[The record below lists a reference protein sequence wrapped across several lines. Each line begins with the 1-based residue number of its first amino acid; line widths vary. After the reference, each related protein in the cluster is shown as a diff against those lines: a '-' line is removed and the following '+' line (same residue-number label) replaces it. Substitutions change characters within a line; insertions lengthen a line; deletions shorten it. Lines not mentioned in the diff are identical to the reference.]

1 MANYLCHQEVVLS
14 FYKNFYSPQSCLDDK
29 YIVNYF
35 FSLNIIVD
43 FYKNILMK
51 IVITGGPGTGKTSI
65 INKLESLGHHVFHES
80 SREIIRKYKKLGH
93 DQLFL
98 SNPIKFSEI
107 LLKNRIKQ
115 YEESNKSNSYI
126 KFFDRGIPDI
136 IAYLN
141 YKKISFGKEFESAS
155 KKYKYDFIFLA
166 EPWEDIYKKDKERYE
181 SFEDLK
187 IINKYIK
194 KTYSN
199 YAQKFITLPKS
210 SVQGRINFII
220 ESIK

>member
-1 MANYLCHQEVVLS
+1 
-14 FYKNFYSPQSCLDDK
+14 
-29 YIVNYF
+29 
-35 FSLNIIVD
+35 
-43 FYKNILMK
+43 MK

-65 INKLESLGHHVFHES
+65 INKLESLGHCIFHES

-115 YEESNKSNSYI
+115 FEESNKSNSNF

-136 IAYLN
+136 LAYLN
-141 YKKISFGKEFESAS
+141 YKKISFGKEFVSAS
-155 KKYKYDFIFLA
+155 KNYKYDFIFLT

-181 SFEDLK
+181 SFEELK
-187 IINKYIK
+187 VINKYLK
-194 KTYSN
+194 KIYSN
-199 YAQKFITLPKS
+199 YGQSFIILPKS
-210 SVQGRINFII
+210 SVQSRINFII

>member
-1 MANYLCHQEVVLS
+1 
-14 FYKNFYSPQSCLDDK
+14 
-29 YIVNYF
+29 
-35 FSLNIIVD
+35 
-43 FYKNILMK
+43 MK

-65 INKLESLGHHVFHES
+65 INKLESFGHCVFNES

-115 YEESNKSNSYI
+115 FEESNKSNSNI

-136 IAYLN
+136 LAYLD
-141 YKKISFGKEFESAS
+141 YKKISFGKEFILAS

-166 EPWEDIYKKDKERYE
+166 EPWEDIYKKDEERYE
-181 SFEDLK
+181 SFEELK
-187 IINKYIK
+187 VINKYLK
-194 KTYSN
+194 KIYSN
-199 YAQKFITLPKS
+199 YTQRFIILPKS
-210 SVQGRINFII
+210 SVKARINFII

>member
-1 MANYLCHQEVVLS
+1 
-14 FYKNFYSPQSCLDDK
+14 
-29 YIVNYF
+29 
-35 FSLNIIVD
+35 
-43 FYKNILMK
+43 MK

-65 INKLESLGHHVFHES
+65 INKLESYGHHVFHES
-80 SREIIRKYKKLGH
+80 SREIIIKYKKLGH

-98 SNPIKFSEI
+98 SDPIKFSKI

-115 YEESNKSNSYI
+115 FEESNKSNSNI

-136 IAYLN
+136 LAYLN
-141 YKKISFGKEFESAS
+141 YKKISFIKEFELVS

-166 EPWEDIYKKDKERYE
+166 EPWEDIYEKDMERYE

-194 KTYSN
+194 KIYSN
-199 YAQKFITLPKS
+199 YADRFIKLPKS
-210 SVQGRINFII
+210 SVHGRINFII